1 MKQFLIALFWLSSL
15 FFSACQISNY
25 KKLSFDKIVF
35 SESDAKPIITSSKNQ
50 KYKTTIDVLKNHLS
64 GILVCKL
71 SGDTSLRLVYV
82 NEFGMKYFDME
93 FLQQKT
99 IMHYVFEP
107 LNKKALLSSL
117 ETNFRNIFLFP
128 YYNHHAGKHFQN
140 KNHFIFG
147 FFDKKIKHFVTV
159 SVNREILLQDVFNGN
174 KLQSKISYQYNTSLN
189 QYQQINCKQKGL
201 VPIYFELT
209 LISDSN
215 DK

>member
-25 KKLSFDKIVF
+25 KKLSFDKILF
-35 SESDAKPIITSSKNQ
+35 LESDAKPIVSSSKNQ

-64 GILVCKL
+64 GILVSKL

-99 IMHYVFEP
+99 IIHYVFEP

-117 ETNFRNIFLFP
+117 ETNFRNMFLLP
-128 YYNHHAGKHFQN
+128 YYNHHAGKHPKKNNSFIYSFFN
-140 KNHFIFG
+140 K
-147 FFDKKIKHFVTV
+147 KTKHFVTV
-159 SVNREILLQDVFNGN
+159 NVNKEILLHDVFNGN
-174 KLQSKISYQYNTSLN
+174 KLHSKITYQYNTSLS
-189 QYQQINCKQKGL
+189 QYQQINCKQKGI
-201 VPIYFELT
+201 VPFYFELT
-209 LISDSN
+209 LIPDSN
-215 DK
+215 GN